1 MNKIIIQPLLYASRE
16 KLYYFLAVDIYYI
29 LYNWFIGYS
38 LLDSLKTLDGEYEN
52 PVFKREM
59 LLVKLH

>member
-1 MNKIIIQPLLYASRE
+1 MNKIVIQPLLYASRE
-16 KLYYFLAVDIYYI
+16 KLYYFLAMSHP
-29 LYNWFIGYS
+29 GYS